1 MFYNDLIRYF
11 KKQNKHQFISA
22 GDKIRWVYLKQ
33 NPLGLDVVAYKGH
46 EDPIEVIE
54 FIKKYINYDKIFNT
68 ALKKKLDM
76 FYGALNWDD
85 VVDKEKSM
93 EKFF

>member
-1 MFYNDLIRYF
+1 MYDLIRYF
-11 KKQNKHQFISA
+11 KKQKKYQFISG
-22 GDKIRWVYLKQ
+22 GDKIKWVYLKQ
-33 NPLGLDVVAYKGH
+33 NPLGLDVVAYRGH
-46 EDPIEVIE
+46 EDPPEIID
-54 FIKKYINYDKIFNT
+54 FIKQYINYDKIFNT

-85 VVDKEKSM
+85 IVDKEKSM